1 VSAALDIF
9 TARAPIEEGVRYY
22 AYDDATGKTVTC
34 KPGNL
39 SIGIG
44 INLEQGLDSTEVAWL
59 FLHRARLVE
68 GRLLTCFW
76 YVGSDPVRQSVALD
90 LGFNM
95 GFEELLQFKNMIA
108 AWTAKNWPL
117 ASAQLLASKAA
128 RENQTRYEHLASILM
143 SGSEQVTT

>member
-9 TARAPIEEGVRYY
+9 TARAPIEEGVRYF
-22 AYDDATGKTVTC
+22 AYDDSTGKTVTC

-44 INLEQGLDSTEVAWL
+44 INLEQGLDATEVAWL
-59 FLHRARLVE
+59 FLWRTHLVE
-68 GRLLTCFW
+68 KALLAFPW
-76 YVGSDPVRQSVALD
+76 YVASDPVRQSVALD
-90 LGFNM
+90 LGFNLGIDGLM
-95 GFEELLQFKNMIA
+95 RFTQMIA
-108 AWTAKNWPL
+108 AWGEQNWSL

-143 SGSEQVTT
+143 SGIAQ

>member
-1 VSAALDIF
+1 MSAALDIF
-9 TARAPIEEGVRYY
+9 TSRAQIEEGVRYW
-22 AYDDATGKTVTC
+22 AYNDATGKKVTC
-34 KPGNL
+34 QPDGNL

-68 GRLLTCFW
+68 NLLNTCYW
-76 YVGSDPVRQSVALD
+76 YVESDPVRQSVALD
-90 LGFNM
+90 IAFNT
-95 GFEELLQFKNMIA
+95 GFEVLMEFKQMIA
-108 AWTAKNWPL
+108 AWTAKNWAL

-143 SGSEQVTT
+143 SGSDT